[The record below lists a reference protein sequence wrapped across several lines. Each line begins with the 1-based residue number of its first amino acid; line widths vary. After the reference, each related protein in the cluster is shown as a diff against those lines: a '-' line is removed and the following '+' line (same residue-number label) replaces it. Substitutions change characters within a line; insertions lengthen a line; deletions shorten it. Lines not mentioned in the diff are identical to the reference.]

1 MKKKKMLLF
10 VLLLVTMLVFVSACS
25 DVEDPVDEENGEE
38 TEGTDDPVEE
48 EEEEGE
54 DESGMIEAG
63 DEIVVA
69 LEAEP
74 TSLDPFNSTDG
85 VSTSVQKTMFEGL
98 LRFDENLDIVP
109 YLSESYEYNDD
120 ATELRFTLREGINF
134 HDGTEFNAEVV
145 KANFD
150 FVLDEDNGL
159 ARRSFFNFIEEV
171 EVADEFEIIIHA
183 SEPNASMASYLA
195 HPTAGMKSLDE
206 LEKKMEDPDYNL
218 DRNAIGT
225 GPFRYV
231 EWLDG
236 QHVVVEKNEDYWDQ
250 DHMAQVESIRFT
262 SVQEA
267 STRVNQLK
275 TGEVHFVDTLPT
287 GEADSLMDEEYVN
300 VFSGPSMNVFY
311 IGMNLQEEKYQ
322 DENVRRAMNHGVDKD
337 QLIAQ
342 VVDGF
347 GRVADSPIAPP
358 VYGYSPQ
365 AVYEYDIDGA
375 LDLMAEAGMEDGFEA
390 TLWTRNSTE
399 FTAIAEFVAMQLREI
414 GIEVDVQAYES
425 GTLFD
430 MLDNNDGTDLWI
442 GRWSPGTG
450 EADWG
455 LRPNFAS
462 DRVPPNYNNSGFY
475 INEEVDQLL
484 NDALENPNEEERLE
498 LYHQAQEIIYQ
509 DAPWVFLHVVDAVA
523 AQRTEV
529 GGIYIMQDGSVDMN
543 GVHFINQ

>member
-1 MKKKKMLLF
+1 MKKKKMLWL
-10 VLLLVTMLVFVSACS
+10 VLLLVTMLVFVSACT
-25 DVEDPVDEENGEE
+25 DVEDPVDDENGEE
-38 TEGTDDPVEE
+38 TEGTENP
-48 EEEEGE
+48 GE
-54 DESGMIEAG
+54 DDEGDDDSGMIEAG

-98 LRFDENLDIVP
+98 LRFDQNLDIAP
-109 YLSESYEYNDD
+109 YLAESYEYNED
-120 ATELRFTLREGINF
+120 ATELRFVLREGITF
-134 HDGTEFNAEVV
+134 HDGSEFNAEVV

-171 EVADEFEIIIHA
+171 EVVDEFEVIIHA

-195 HPTAGMKSLDE
+195 HPTAGMKSLEE

-218 DRNAIGT
+218 DRNAVGT
-225 GPFRYV
+225 GPFQYV

-236 QHVVVEKNEDYWDQ
+236 QHVVVEKNDNYWDQ
-250 DHMAQVESIRFT
+250 DNMAQVESIRFT

-267 STRVNQLK
+267 STRVNQLR

-311 IGMNLQEEKYQ
+311 IGMNMQEDKYQ
-322 DENVRRAMNHGVDKD
+322 DENVRHAMNHAVDKD

-365 AVYEYDIDGA
+365 EVYEYDVEGA
-375 LDLMAEAGMEDGFEA
+375 LNLMAEAGMEDGFEA

-399 FTAIAEFVAMQLREI
+399 FVAIAEFVAMQLEEI

-475 INEEVDQLL
+475 INEDVDQLL
-484 NDALENPNEEERLE
+484 NDALENPDEEERLA
-498 LYHQAQEIIYQ
+498 LYHEAQEIIYQ
-509 DAPWVFLHVVDAVA
+509 EAPWVFLHVVDAVA

-543 GVHFINQ
+543 GVYFINQ

>member
-1 MKKKKMLLF
+1 LKKKKMLWL
-10 VLLLVTMLVFVSACS
+10 VLLLVTMLVFVSACT
-25 DVEDPVDEENGEE
+25 DVEDPVDDENGEE
-38 TEGTDDPVEE
+38 TEGTENP
-48 EEEEGE
+48 GE
-54 DESGMIEAG
+54 DDEGDDDSGMIEAG

-98 LRFDENLDIVP
+98 LRFDQNLDIAP
-109 YLSESYEYNDD
+109 YLAESYEYNED
-120 ATELRFTLREGINF
+120 ATELRFVLREGITF
-134 HDGTEFNAEVV
+134 HDGSEFNAEVV

-171 EVADEFEIIIHA
+171 EVVDEFEVIIHA

-195 HPTAGMKSLDE
+195 HPTAGMKSLEE

-218 DRNAIGT
+218 DRNAVGT
-225 GPFRYV
+225 GPFQYV

-236 QHVVVEKNEDYWDQ
+236 QHVVVEKNDNYWDQ
-250 DHMAQVESIRFT
+250 DNMAQVESIRFT

-267 STRVNQLK
+267 STRVNQLR

-311 IGMNLQEEKYQ
+311 IGMNMQEDKYQ
-322 DENVRRAMNHGVDKD
+322 DENVRHAMNHAVDKD

-365 AVYEYDIDGA
+365 EVYEYDVEGA
-375 LDLMAEAGMEDGFEA
+375 LNLMAEAGMEDGFEA

-399 FTAIAEFVAMQLREI
+399 FVAIAEFVAMQLEEI

-475 INEEVDQLL
+475 INEDVDQLL
-484 NDALENPNEEERLE
+484 NDALENPDEEERLA
-498 LYHQAQEIIYQ
+498 LYHEAQEIIYQ
-509 DAPWVFLHVVDAVA
+509 EAPWVFLHVVDAVA

-543 GVHFINQ
+543 GVYFINQ

>member
-38 TEGTDDPVEE
+38 TEGTDDPVE

>member
-1 MKKKKMLLF
+1 MKKKS
-10 VLLLVTMLVFVSACS
+10 VLLALLVLSLVFMMVIGCQ
-25 DVEDPVDEENGEE
+25 DVEEPAADDDESGVDEPVDDV
-38 TEGTDDPVEE
+38 DD
-48 EEEEGE
+48 E
-54 DESGMIEAG
+54 DAEDDSGMIEAG

-98 LRFDENLDIVP
+98 LKFDENLQIAP
-109 YLSESYEYNDD
+109 FLAESYEYNED
-120 ATELRFTLREGINF
+120 ATEIRFVLRENVTF
-134 HDGTEFNAEVV
+134 HDGTPLNAEVV

-150 FVLDEDNGL
+150 FVLDPDNGL
-159 ARRSFFNFIEEV
+159 ARRSFFNFIKEV
-171 EVADEFEIIIHA
+171 EVAGEFEVILHA
-183 SEPNASMASYLA
+183 TEANASMASYLA
-195 HPTAGMKSLDE
+195 HPTAGMKSLE
-206 LEKKMEDPDYNL
+206 EINKKIEDPDYNL
-218 DRNAIGT
+218 DRSAIGT
-225 GPFRYV
+225 GPFKYV

-236 QHVVVEKNEDYWDQ
+236 QHVLVEKNDDYWNQ
-250 DHMAQVESIRFT
+250 DAMARVENIKFT

-267 STRVNQLK
+267 STRVNQLRV
-275 TGEVHFVDTLPT
+275 GEVHFVDTLPT
-287 GEADSLMDEEYVN
+287 GDADDLMGAEHVT

-311 IGMNLQEEKYQ
+311 IGMNLQEDKY
-322 DENVRRAMNHGVDKD
+322 ENEAVRHAMNHAIDKD

-347 GRVADSPIAPP
+347 GRVADSAIAPP

-365 AVYEYDIDGA
+365 EVYEYDV
-375 LDLMAEAGMEDGFEA
+375 DLAKSLMDEGGMAEGFEA

-475 INEEVDQLL
+475 INEEIDDLL
-484 NDALENPNEEERLE
+484 NAALSNPDEAERLE
-498 LYHQAQEIIYQ
+498 LYRQAQEIIYK

-523 AQRTEV
+523 AQRAEV

>member
-1 MKKKKMLLF
+1 MKKKKMLWL
-10 VLLLVTMLVFVSACS
+10 VLLLVTMLVFVSACT
-25 DVEDPVDEENGEE
+25 DVEDPVDDENGEE
-38 TEGTDDPVEE
+38 TEGTENP
-48 EEEEGE
+48 GE
-54 DESGMIEAG
+54 DDEGDDDSGMIEAG

-98 LRFDENLDIVP
+98 LRFDQNLDIAP
-109 YLSESYEYNDD
+109 YLAESYEYNED
-120 ATELRFTLREGINF
+120 ATELRFVLREGITF
-134 HDGTEFNAEVV
+134 HDGSEFNAEVV

-159 ARRSFFNFIEEV
+159 ARRSFFNFIDEV
-171 EVADEFEIIIHA
+171 EVVDEFEVIIHA

-195 HPTAGMKSLDE
+195 HPTAGMKSLEE

-218 DRNAIGT
+218 DRNAVGT
-225 GPFRYV
+225 GPFQYV

-236 QHVVVEKNEDYWDQ
+236 QHVVVEKNDNYWDQ
-250 DHMAQVESIRFT
+250 DNMAQVESIRFT

-267 STRVNQLK
+267 STRVNQLR

-311 IGMNLQEEKYQ
+311 IGMNMQEDKYQ
-322 DENVRRAMNHGVDKD
+322 DENVRHAMNHAVDKD

-365 AVYEYDIDGA
+365 DVYEYDVEGA
-375 LDLMAEAGMEDGFEA
+375 LNLMAEAGMEDGFEA

-399 FTAIAEFVAMQLREI
+399 FVAIAEFVAMQLEEI

-475 INEEVDQLL
+475 INEDVDQLL
-484 NDALENPNEEERLE
+484 NDALENPDEEERLA
-498 LYHQAQEIIYQ
+498 LYHEAQEIIYQ
-509 DAPWVFLHVVDAVA
+509 EAPWVFLHVVDAVA

-543 GVHFINQ
+543 GVYFINQ